1 LFDKSKEVYD
11 KVSQGE
17 NAAKEGKNLAEDI
30 SAYFSDIK
38 DTCSQTDTDIGNCMR
53 RIESLIDKFIQV
65 QKQIENMAS
74 LSEENAA
81 SVEEILATVENDNDQ
96 ILAINTAIKE
106 IDEMCSKLAE
116 LVEAN

>member
-1 LFDKSKEVYD
+1 MRHI
-11 KVSQGE
+11 E
-17 NAAKEGKNLAEDI
+17 N
-30 SAYFSDIK
+30 
-38 DTCSQTDTDIGNCMR
+38 
-53 RIESLIDKFIQV
+53 LIDKFIQV

-106 IDEMCSKLAE
+106 IDEMCTKLAE
-116 LVEAN
+116 LVDAN

>member
-1 LFDKSKEVYD
+1 MRHI
-11 KVSQGE
+11 E
-17 NAAKEGKNLAEDI
+17 N
-30 SAYFSDIK
+30 
-38 DTCSQTDTDIGNCMR
+38 
-53 RIESLIDKFIQV
+53 LIDKFIQV

-106 IDEMCSKLAE
+106 IDEMCTKLAE

>member
-1 LFDKSKEVYD
+1 
-11 KVSQGE
+11 
-17 NAAKEGKNLAEDI
+17 
-30 SAYFSDIK
+30 
-38 DTCSQTDTDIGNCMR
+38 MR

-106 IDEMCSKLAE
+106 IDEMCTKLAE
-116 LVEAN
+116 LVDAN

>member
-1 LFDKSKEVYD
+1 MRHI
-11 KVSQGE
+11 E
-17 NAAKEGKNLAEDI
+17 N
-30 SAYFSDIK
+30 
-38 DTCSQTDTDIGNCMR
+38 
-53 RIESLIDKFIQV
+53 LIDKFIQV

-106 IDEMCSKLAE
+106 IDEMCAKLAE